1 VTGSYGVRVQGSE
14 RVKFGPL
21 SFCERDFPDTSTLGV
36 KPAEGEGPSA
46 FDFDHTFSSL
56 HSERH
61 IYRYSPGSI
70 MLLFEGAQVSCGGIE
85 QGSETSF
92 SPPEEKVRLPVR
104 AGASWSGSAGDAE
117 RTEAYSARVL
127 RTERLSVSGRAFTV
141 FVIETSIEMT
151 GQESGRRFQR
161 WWFAPELAMPLK
173 WYEEIEAARMGATYS
188 MEATFTI
195 TSLP

>member
-1 VTGSYGVRVQGSE
+1 VRVEGSE

-21 SFCERDFPDTSTLGV
+21 SFCERDLPESSTLGV
-36 KPAEGEGPSA
+36 KPAEGEGPA
-46 FDFDHTFSSL
+46 TFDFDHPFSSL

-61 IYRYSPGSI
+61 IYRYSSGSI
-70 MLLFEGAQVSCGGIE
+70 TLLFEGAEVSCGGIE

-104 AGASWSGSAGDAE
+104 VGASWSGSAGDAE

-127 RTERLSVSGRAFTV
+127 RAERLSVSGRTFTV

-151 GQESGRRFQR
+151 GQESGRRLQR
-161 WWFAPELAMPLK
+161 WWFAPERAMALK
-173 WYEEIEAARMGATYS
+173 WHEEIEAARMGATYS